1 MHRLPISRI
10 LEGTRHAA
18 RKPWAPASA
27 RPIKSLTC
35 RFTDGTAE
43 HKVQKQ
49 CSGKRKRTAYI
60 SLPDF
65 TERQLVQDYRLLE
78 ETQRA
83 QVGRSAGPD

>member
-1 MHRLPISRI
+1 M
-10 LEGTRHAA
+10 E
-18 RKPWAPASA
+18 
-27 RPIKSLTC
+27 
-35 RFTDGTAE
+35 
-43 HKVQKQ
+43 KQ

-83 QVGRSAGPD
+83 QVGRSAKQDRGSRSAEQRWGWAGNAVQCLFSEGELRLAS